1 MAELFKKFIKL
12 QMTMIL
18 NSEFWRPKGTTSFLR
33 LLTIHK
39 STMRMLMEI
48 DRERGSPNRSIKNI
62 MCKEVAERMVSI
74 PMILLWASHLAVLI
88 SKEAFLKIIRSIN
101 KLTTASKRSLE
112 MKVNRNRK
120 AVCPIFS
127 KSRIKVSFSINYS
140 NKTQVPIVRL
150 LINLKVV
157 ELSNKM
163 KLIS

>member
-18 NSEFWRPKGTTSFLR
+18 NSEFWRPKGTTSFLKLR
-33 LLTIHK
+33 TIK
-39 STMRMLMEI
+39 WMVMEI

-62 MCKEVAERMVSI
+62 MYKEVAERMVSI

>member
-1 MAELFKKFIKL
+1 MEELFKKYIKL

-18 NSEFWRPKGTTSFLR
+18 SSEFWRPRGTTSFLK
-33 LLTIHK
+33 LLTIEW
-39 STMRMLMEI
+39 MLMEI

-62 MCKEVAERMVSI
+62 MCKEAAERVVSI

-101 KLTTASKRSLE
+101 KLTTASKRSSE

-120 AVCPIFS
+120 VVCPIFS
-127 KSRIKVSFSINYS
+127 KSRIKVSFSINCS
-140 NKTQVPIVRL
+140 NKTQVPIVRH
-150 LINLKVV
+150 LINLKVA

-163 KLIS
+163 KSIS

>member
-1 MAELFKKFIKL
+1 MAELSKKFTKL

-33 LLTIHK
+33 LLT
-39 STMRMLMEI
+39 TMRILMEI

-74 PMILLWASHLAVLI
+74 PMIQLWASHLAVLI

-101 KLTTASKRSLE
+101 KLTTASKRSLG
-112 MKVNRNRK
+112 MKANRNRK
-120 AVCPIFS
+120 VICPIFS
-127 KSRIKVSFSINYS
+127 KSRIKVNFSTNYS
-140 NKTQVPIVRL
+140 NKTQEPIVRH

-157 ELSNKM
+157 ELSSKM
-163 KLIS
+163 KSIS